1 MAKLER
7 LLELARMARD
17 RRVKNVREMSRV
29 CGVSQRTIYRYL
41 NTLAEVDVPNDLL
54 MKPEQ
59 GKGGQPS
66 EALDADDRC
75 LIRYSL
81 DHNPLVMRAF
91 FANRFERLRRLL
103 APVANRTGRRLRGR
117 SLEVGL
123 PRQSSNANS
132 EDKLLA
138 AFERALVLK
147 KSVKVM
153 THQSENRSLVLRPD
167 IIKLTNGAIDLRFK
181 DSASGKLV
189 RISLDE
195 ISSIHVEAGDTRR
208 GRSARSSRKK
218 G

>member
-17 RRVKNVREMSRV
+17 QRVKNVREMSRI

-41 NTLAEVDVPNDLL
+41 NTLAEVDVSHDLL
-54 MKPEQ
+54 LRPER
-59 GKGGQPS
+59 GKSDCPA
-66 EALDADDRC
+66 EKLDADDRC

-91 FANRFERLRRLL
+91 FANRFERLRKLL
-103 APVANRTGRRLRGR
+103 APVPNRTGRRLRGR

-123 PRQSSNANS
+123 FRQSSNANS

-138 AFERALVLK
+138 AFERALVLN

-153 THQSENRSLVLRPD
+153 THQSENRSLVLKPET
-167 IIKLTNGAIDLRFK
+167 IKLTNDAIELRFR
-181 DSASGKLV
+181 DSATNGLV
-189 RISLDE
+189 RVGLGEVIS
-195 ISSIHVEAGDTRR
+195 IRTEAGDTRR
-208 GRSARSSRKK
+208 GHSARSTRKK